1 MRWSRRKK
9 EKYDNFP
16 ELPTS
21 LGELME
27 ELDSCSRQIEEIAA
41 EIAELTTQK
50 FAGHLND
57 REYNLQT
64 SYLAQRS
71 ESFKQRRDKLLRQLD
86 ITQRNIGR
94 KALGG

>member
-50 FAGHLND
+50 FSGRLND